1 MFFPKKLRLKYVDEY
16 IQLIFIARL
25 YLAFIWERERLC
37 RLFVLLKCRMW
48 VELEVSLGFGRYYVC
63 SQITAGD
70 VCVDWMEYMCTE
82 RYNNTYSSCPPC
94 LFTFDKVMPQFSPK
108 SSPFVCS
115 HLPRSLF
122 SHLWWDSVHPSF
134 NLTSDRMMTTT
145 HLASL
150 KLFYLY
156 EKILYTPC

>member
-70 VCVDWMEYMCTE
+70 VYVDWMEYMCTE

-94 LFTFDKVMPQFSPK
+94 LFTFDKVMPQLCLSLVQ
-108 SSPFVCS
+108 S
-115 HLPRSLF
+115 LPLLSALTCRGHSF
-122 SHLWWDSVHPSF
+122 HISDEIVSTHPSIWPVTGWWPQ
-134 NLTSDRMMTTT
+134 LT
-145 HLASL
+145 
-150 KLFYLY
+150 
-156 EKILYTPC
+156 

>member
-37 RLFVLLKCRMW
+37 RLFVHLKCRIW
-48 VELEVSLGFGRYYVC
+48 VELEVSFGFGGYCVC

-70 VCVDWMEYMCTE
+70 MYVDWMEYMCTE

-94 LFTFDKVMPQFSPK
+94 LFMFDKVMPSFSPK

-122 SHLWWDSVHPSF
+122 SHLMRSCPILQFDQWQDDDHNSPSLFEMFLSIWKNIVHSM
-134 NLTSDRMMTTT
+134 LT
-145 HLASL
+145 
-150 KLFYLY
+150 
-156 EKILYTPC
+156 